1 MMIKHKIIIQ
11 LIQKLK
17 LELNFSQVEI
27 RDYWD
32 ACLLSIGLVR
42 GNKMVY
48 IAAKILKNRTI
59 LYDYDFEILDE
70 EHLDNLHVIKEVRD
84 ITEEELIKA
93 IKEYLDV

>member
-1 MMIKHKIIIQ
+1 MIKHKIIIK
-11 LIQKLK
+11 LIQRLK
-17 LELNFSQVEI
+17 LELNFNLVEI

-42 GNKMVY
+42 ANKMVY
-48 IAAKILKNRTI
+48 VAAKILKNRTV

-70 EHLDNLHVIKEVRD
+70 KHLDNLQVTKEVRD
-84 ITEEELIKA
+84 VTEDELIKA

>member
-1 MMIKHKIIIQ
+1 MIKHAIINK

-17 LELNFSQVEI
+17 RRLNFNQLEI

-48 IAAKILKNRTI
+48 VAAKILKNGTI

-70 EHLDNLHVIKEVRD
+70 EHLDNLNVIKEVRD
-84 ITEEELIKA
+84 ITEEELINA
-93 IKEYLDV
+93 IKEYLDL

>member
-1 MMIKHKIIIQ
+1 MIKHAIINK

-17 LELNFSQVEI
+17 ERLNFNLLEI

-32 ACLLSIGLVR
+32 GDLLAIGLVR

-48 IAAKILKNRTI
+48 IAAKILKNRII

-70 EHLDNLHVIKEVRD
+70 EHLDNLNVIKEVRD
-84 ITEEELIKA
+84 ITEEELINA
-93 IKEYLDV
+93 IKEYLDL

>member
-59 LYDYDFEILDE
+59 L
-70 EHLDNLHVIKEVRD
+70 
-84 ITEEELIKA
+84 
-93 IKEYLDV
+93 